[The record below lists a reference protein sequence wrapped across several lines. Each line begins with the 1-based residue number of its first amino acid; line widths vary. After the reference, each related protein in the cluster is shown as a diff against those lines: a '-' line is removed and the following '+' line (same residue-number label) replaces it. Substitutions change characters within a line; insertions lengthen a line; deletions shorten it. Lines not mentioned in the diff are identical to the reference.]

1 MSHFINSYIGN
12 KFKEYEKQYKSYIPF
27 DGIRTVIEPFG
38 GSGAMSF
45 AIWREHKDLHF
56 VINDISETTF
66 KLYELYRTMAP
77 EELKEKIDE
86 RCEYLKVEEHWQAEK
101 KKIKDN
107 IFSYIIFNKFY
118 GFRPG
123 MYPKNKPVK
132 WKYEWTKLQLEFY
145 EFINSP
151 NVMISNKDW
160 FEVFEE
166 HKDDSTA
173 LLLFDPP
180 YLESCNG
187 YYDLERQA
195 NKNVYQFF
203 AENDDNKFNSKIYFI
218 LEPNW
223 IIKLLFKNH
232 NFIFEYAK
240 RYSLSKKITSHSLI
254 QW

>member
-1 MSHFINSYIGN
+1 MSHFIIPYIGN
-12 KFKEYEKQYKSYIPF
+12 KFKEYEKQYKAYINF
-27 DGIRTVIEPFG
+27 DGITTVIEPFG

-45 AIWREHKDLHF
+45 AIWREHKDFNF

-66 KLYELYRTMAP
+66 KLYELYRTMTP
-77 EELKEKIDE
+77 EEFKEKLDE
-86 RCEYLKVEEHWQAEK
+86 RCEYLKVEEHWRAERE
-101 KKIKDN
+101 IMKDN
-107 IFSYIIFNKFY
+107 IFSYIVMNKFY
-118 GFRPG
+118 NFRPG
-123 MYPKNKPVK
+123 LYPKNKTVK

-151 NVMISNKDW
+151 NVIISNKDW

-173 LLLFDPP
+173 LFLFDPP

-203 AENDDNKFNSKIYFI
+203 AENEDTKFNSKIYFI

-223 IIKLLFKNH
+223 IIKFLFKKH
-232 NFIFEYAK
+232 TFVFEYAK
-240 RYSLSKKITSHSLI
+240 RYDLSRKITSHSLI
-254 QW
+254 KW